1 MEEYELVRN
10 AAGRLV
16 PTVVNGRKV
25 VPFKGVNKYRPIG
38 RKIMGKCPSGLPA
51 MRVLNQ

>member
-38 RKIMGKCPSGLPA
+38 RKASPPIPTCIDYPSDG
-51 MRVLNQ
+51 